1 MGNFSNQQEAKKEA
15 KERNKTRKEKLAGYF
30 YDSSKVILAG
40 VVIGGLAPLFTR
52 PDIELN
58 YYIIV
63 AGTLATVLL
72 AWIGNN
78 ILK

>member
-1 MGNFSNQQEAKKEA
+1 MGNFSNQQEAKKEV

>member
-15 KERNKTRKEKLAGYF
+15 KERNNTRKEKLAGYF

-78 ILK
+78 ILR